1 MTERRLDDPTLLLH
15 AALDGELDAT
25 GAMEVEARLAADPA
39 LAAEYTRLVALRNAI
54 RTRLPLERAPD
65 GLRARVIA
73 MAQTPSQVAPTAPRR
88 SWRLVERYRPLAA
101 SLMLGVALGSGG
113 YGLLTRS
120 PADDDV
126 QRGIVA
132 GFIRGRLSG
141 QAVDIATSDRHT
153 VKPWFAGKIAGATTV
168 VDLKADGFPLVG
180 GRIDVVGKIPV
191 PTLVYQRREHQI
203 ALTEMPASSAERSER
218 ASPRNPRRLFA
229 ARMDRRR
236 TSLCR
241 RIRSAARRARRFRSR
256 IPPGGRRR
264 ARRYA
269 KTLSRPLLMSG
280 ASLLARSTTAALSER
295 GFSNGGSFALLLF
308 FISMT
313 RE

>member
-1 MTERRLDDPTLLLH
+1 MTERRSDDPMLLLH
-15 AALDGELDAT
+15 AALDGELDAA

-39 LAAEYTRLVALRNAI
+39 LAAEYARLVALRNAI
-54 RTRLPLERAPD
+54 GTRLPLERAPD
-65 GLRARVIA
+65 ALRARVIA
-73 MAQTPSQVAPTAPRR
+73 MAQAPSQTAPSAPRR
-88 SWRLVERYRPLAA
+88 SSRLVERYLPLAA
-101 SLMLGVALGSGG
+101 TLILGVVLGAGG
-113 YGLLTRS
+113 YGLLERS
-120 PADDDV
+120 STDDDV
-126 QRGIVA
+126 QRAVVA
-132 GFIRGRLSG
+132 SFIRGRLSG
-141 QAVDIATSDRHT
+141 QTVDIATSDRHT

-180 GRIDVVGKIPV
+180 GRIDVVGKMPV
-191 PTLVYQRREHQI
+191 ADPRLSAPRAPDRPDRNAGIERRTL
-203 ALTEMPASSAERSER
+203 ER
-218 ASPRNPRRLFA
+218 ASPRNARRLFA

-241 RIRSAARRARRFRSR
+241 RIRSAAGRTRRFRRR
-256 IPPGGRRR
+256 IPSGGRRG

-280 ASLLARSTTAALSER
+280 ASLLTRSTTAALSER
-295 GFSNGGSFALLLF
+295 GFSNDGSFALLLF